1 MVRGGGVGGSAGV
14 TWKYDPVEGYPGSNV
29 DVDIPHVENV
39 PIAVELIMCGNL
51 TPGRTQVPRQC
62 I

>member
-39 PIAVELIMCGNL
+39 PIAVEHVWKSN
-51 TPGRTQVPRQC
+51 PR
-62 I
+62 